1 MDALDEYKD
10 DPERWIFGLLEETAR
25 VNKLQLTPSLAMKFL
40 RDNWDFIQACFEEEA
55 IELPKH
61 AKVEEAVQRWLS
73 D

>member
-1 MDALDEYKD
+1 MDGLNEYKD
-10 DPERWIFGLLEETAR
+10 DPERWIFGLLEETAQ
-25 VNKLQLTPSLAMKFL
+25 VNELQLTPSLAVKFL

-61 AKVEEAVQRWLS
+61 EQVEEAVRRWLS